1 MLFTF
6 IKVAY
11 KQRNSLMDKFV
22 VKKGKKRTMSGH
34 AKPTEDEAKNADLKA
49 CDKCE
54 ESTKTKGAG
63 QSNEEHGHGAHVE
76 RKRVKHDGFQL
87 LQVRGDLF
95 SCPESDSLVHCIS
108 QDCHMGKGIAVIFK
122 KKFGRVEELKR
133 QGQKPGGVAVLKTE
147 QRYVYYLVTKEKY
160 WQKPTYRSL
169 ESSLQAMKTH
179 CEQHQVSRLA
189 MPRIGCGLDRLQWDR
204 VSQMVQN
211 IFSEMDMTITVYT
224 I

>member
-1 MLFTF
+1 
-6 IKVAY
+6 
-11 KQRNSLMDKFV
+11 MDKFV

-34 AKPTEDEAKNADLKA
+34 AKMGEDETKNAEWKA
-49 CDKCE
+49 KE
-54 ESTKTKGAG
+54 RGESSKDSPKTKGAG
-63 QSNEEHGHGAHVE
+63 LTKEEYSHGTGK
-76 RKRVKHDGFQL
+76 KRAKHAGFQL
-87 LQVRGDLF
+87 QQVRGDLF
-95 SCPESDSLVHCIS
+95 SCPETDSLVHCIS

-169 ESSLQAMKTH
+169 ESSLQAMRAH

-204 VSQMVQN
+204 VSQMLQS
-211 IFSEMDMTITVYT
+211 IFSDTDITITVYT

>member
-1 MLFTF
+1 
-6 IKVAY
+6 
-11 KQRNSLMDKFV
+11 MDKFV
-22 VKKGKKRTMSGH
+22 VKQGKKRTMSGH
-34 AKPTEDEAKNADLKA
+34 AKLEEHEAKTADLKPHE
-49 CDKCE
+49 KCE
-54 ESTKTKGAG
+54 GTQASSTKINDAG
-63 QSNEEHGHGAHVE
+63 QSKEGDGRGAE
-76 RKRVKHDGFQL
+76 KKRSKLEGFQL

-108 QDCHMGKGIAVIFK
+108 QDCHMGKGIVVIFK

-169 ESSLQAMKTH
+169 ESSLRAMKAH
-179 CEQHQVSRLA
+179 CVQHQVCRLS
-189 MPRIGCGLDRLQWDR
+189 MPRIGCGLDRLHWDR
-204 VSQMVQN
+204 VSQTVKD
-211 IFSEMDMTITVYT
+211 IFSDTDMAITVYT

>member
-1 MLFTF
+1 
-6 IKVAY
+6 
-11 KQRNSLMDKFV
+11 MDKFV
-22 VKKGKKRTMSGH
+22 VKQGKKRTMSGH
-34 AKPTEDEAKNADLKA
+34 AKLEEHEAKTADLKPHE
-49 CDKCE
+49 KCE
-54 ESTKTKGAG
+54 GT
-63 QSNEEHGHGAHVE
+63 Q
-76 RKRVKHDGFQL
+76 GFQL

-108 QDCHMGKGIAVIFK
+108 QDCHMGKGIVVIFK

-169 ESSLQAMKTH
+169 ESSLRAMKAH
-179 CEQHQVSRLA
+179 CVQHQVCRLS
-189 MPRIGCGLDRLQWDR
+189 MPRIGCGLDRLHWDR
-204 VSQMVQN
+204 VSQTVKD
-211 IFSEMDMTITVYT
+211 IFSDTDMAITVYT